1 MELLRRKVLKHKDLK
16 RIKNTYLK
24 PKEDKKKDTKKPK
37 K

>member
-16 RIKNTYLK
+16 RIKNKYLK
-24 PKEDKKKDTKKPK
+24 PKEDKKKNKPPK

>member
-1 MELLRRKVLKHKDLK
+1 MKYKDLK

-24 PKEDKKKDTKKPK
+24 PKEDKKKDTKKSK